1 MSTTNEGAP
10 AWRRPWPLLGR
21 DRELELAGRALR
33 DPACHGVLVTGPF
46 GTGRSRL
53 AQEVW
58 CAAGRRGHPRLHASA
73 TPVARSVPFG
83 ALAPLL
89 GRGPDGAPG
98 LVHGA
103 GSADRPK
110 PVLFLDDAPYLDPAS
125 ARLVAESMHDGRL
138 LVVTTSDPRGRL
150 PWEEHALASVGVKAL
165 PAAVTE
171 QVLRN
176 ALGGAVE
183 RRTARLL
190 HRATGGRPRD
200 LEEVLDG
207 ALKDDALTWDGMVW
221 RLTGTL
227 TVTAGLRALTQSR
240 LRPLDPCDRELLE
253 RVAVCGRLA
262 CGSERLTGAKRLV
275 RDGWVRALTEG
286 PRRVLELTGDLHREA
301 LLSALPSQRVRRI
314 LREELERVPAPGS
327 GPGDLLERA
336 RWRLAAAEPFDP
348 QALEEAL
355 RVARSVPD
363 HGIALQLARELEGLR
378 PGPASGLALAG
389 QLLENGRPQEARAVL
404 TRVAQG
410 TALPGQKARAA
421 VLRAQHLVGEL
432 RDADA
437 LSVIGTARN
446 DCTDTHATALLDAA
460 EAALRSRLGDMTGAA
475 AALTASAPHETA
487 GPSGDLWRSARIRCL
502 TESGR
507 TKDAVRLVRHTATGR
522 AAPEADPATLALPAE
537 ADPATPA
544 LLAGTETHALAEAG
558 QLVRAEQLAR
568 DGYDRAV
575 DSHAVRSLTWPA
587 EQLGRLHYL
596 QGRLD
601 EARTWYATAL
611 AHGREAGLRSGVY
624 LGMCGLALVAAVC
637 ADVGAAEHWRE
648 QARTLGA
655 GEGWHP
661 EAVLAG
667 AWLAAVTGRTA
678 EARQQ
683 LRRAV
688 DDAARRGL
696 HSAQA
701 LLWCD
706 VARLGDV
713 EAAVGPLSRLA
724 VASDS
729 ALTAA
734 RADFARSLASADPV
748 RLEASAAALESLGT
762 RLLAAEAWN
771 ASAAAH
777 IRADAEPAAR
787 AAVHRAMRLTCR
799 DAEAATPGLVAPAAR
814 LRLTTRE
821 TEVALAGASGLS
833 VEDIAR
839 ALSLAARTVINHL
852 RRIRSK
858 LGVKD
863 TGDLRAALFPRP
875 LPLTRP

>member
-1 MSTTNEGAP
+1 MSTTNDGAP
-10 AWRRPWPLLGR
+10 ARRHPWPLLGR

-53 AQEVW
+53 AQAVW

-73 TPVARSVPFG
+73 TPAARSVPLG

-98 LVHGA
+98 LVREA

-138 LVVTTSDPRGRL
+138 LVVTTTDPRGRL
-150 PWEEHALASVGVKAL
+150 PWEEHALAAVGVKAL

-171 QVLRN
+171 QVLRH

-207 ALKDDALTWDGMVW
+207 ALKDDALTWDGTLW
-221 RLTGTL
+221 RLTGPL
-227 TVTAGLRALTQSR
+227 TATAGLRALTQSR
-240 LRPLDPCDRELLE
+240 LRPLDAGDRKLLE
-253 RVAVCGRLA
+253 RVAVCGRLLCA
-262 CGSERLTGAKRLV
+262 SERLTGAKRLV

-286 PRRVLELTGDLHREA
+286 PRTVLELTGDLHREA

-314 LREELERVPAPGS
+314 LREELDRVPASGS
-327 GPGDLLERA
+327 GPIDLLDRA

-348 QALEEAL
+348 QDLEEAL
-355 RVARSVPD
+355 RAARSIPD
-363 HGIALQLARELEGLR
+363 HGIALQLARELERLR
-378 PGPASGLALAG
+378 PGPASGLVLAE
-389 QLLENGRPQEARAVL
+389 QLLENGLPQEARAVL
-404 TRVAQG
+404 TRATQG
-410 TALPGQKARAA
+410 TSLPEQTARAA

-437 LSVIGTARN
+437 LSVIATARD
-446 DCTDTHATALLDAA
+446 DCADTHATALLDAA
-460 EAALRSRLGDMTGAA
+460 EAALRSRLGDMTAA
-475 AALTASAPHETA
+475 ASALTAPAPHETA
-487 GPSGDLWRSARIRCL
+487 GASGELWRSARIRCL

-507 TKDAVRLVRHTATGR
+507 TKDAVRLARHTAAGG
-522 AAPEADPATLALPAE
+522 AAPG

-544 LLAGTETHALAEAG
+544 LLAGAETHALAEAG

-568 DGYDRAV
+568 HGYDRAV
-575 DSHAVRSLTWPA
+575 ESHAVRSLTWAA

-601 EARTWYATAL
+601 EARSWYASAL
-611 AHGREAGLRSGVY
+611 AHGREAGLRSGMY

-637 ADVGAAEHWRE
+637 ADAGAAERWRA
-648 QARTLGA
+648 QARSLSP

-696 HSAQA
+696 HTAQA

-713 EAAVGPLSRLA
+713 EAAVEPLSRLA

-734 RADFARSLASADPV
+734 RADFARSLASADPA

-771 ASAAAH
+771 ATAAAH
-777 IRADAEPAAR
+777 IRAYAEPAAR

-799 DAEAATPGLVAPAAR
+799 DAEARTPGLVAPEVR
-814 LRLTTRE
+814 HRLTARE

-839 ALSLAARTVINHL
+839 GLSLAARTVINHL

-863 TGDLRAALFPRP
+863 TSDLRTALFPRP
-875 LPLTRP
+875 LPHTRH